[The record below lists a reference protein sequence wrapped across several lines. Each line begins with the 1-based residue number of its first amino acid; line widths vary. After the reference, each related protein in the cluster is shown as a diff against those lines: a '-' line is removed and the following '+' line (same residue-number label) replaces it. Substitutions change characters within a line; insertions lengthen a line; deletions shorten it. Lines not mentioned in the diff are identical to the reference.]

1 MASIH
6 TQINA
11 ATMTSHEVERL
22 HRLICRHAIDPART
36 TIGVSH
42 DGYLMLLVGW
52 SVYRHPR
59 QWRRAHEMIA
69 ASFKQLTPFSA
80 RAQSNAGFLASTRTM
95 RLDQSHVLVWLL
107 RNATASV
114 KDRMLQGIKR
124 QLSWRGNDSLCT
136 VDIAE
141 RCLPRDA
148 PSELRLR
155 MGSAQSAT
163 GLYKLLTDRS
173 SPYRDHF
180 HRELSTSRDRSLWVA
195 RQTVLRARNGAL
207 LPANAIYVGDRLVA
221 VACQAPLPADV
232 ERHLEMLMTLRPAVV
247 VHVGAQAT
255 PCGLAPT
262 DGGTPRVNRT
272 GHATRD
278 WRTRE
283 SREQS
288 RVQIQVDTQHV
299 ATSAAATCMTDFSIY
314 ASILRSTSREVAF
327 AVLHA
332 PYRHKPEVTTDK
344 LYVTQTLQFIE
355 DATRHV
361 PPHAK
366 PCGKAEYPVSGCPV
380 IVFDDIQ
387 GIAGVL
393 IAAIALYAESPGQSQ
408 PVSVEEVI
416 TDIRL
421 TGSPQLIGTAHQI
434 DVISAFADD
443 LRLPLLKNR

>member
-11 ATMTSHEVERL
+11 ATMTSHEAERL

-69 ASFKQLTPFSA
+69 ASLKQLMPVSA
-80 RAQSNAGFLASTRTM
+80 RAQSNAGFLASTRTL
-95 RLDQSHVLVWLL
+95 RLDQPHVLVWLL

-155 MGSAQSAT
+155 MGSAQSVT

-221 VACQAPLPADV
+221 VACQAPPPADV

-247 VHVGAQAT
+247 VHVG
-255 PCGLAPT
+255 
-262 DGGTPRVNRT
+262 GTN
-272 GHATRD
+272 HANHDR
-278 WRTRE
+278 RPG
-283 SREQS
+283 QS
-288 RVQIQVDTQHV
+288 RGQIQVDTRHV

-314 ASILRSTSREVAF
+314 AGTLRSASQEVAF